1 MSEGGAEGEARGSG
15 DVVIL
20 VHSTSH
26 AVHIERRLVA
36 RGVPCRMIPVP
47 RHLSSDCG
55 ACVQVPGEH
64 AETAR
69 EAVAASGI
77 EIQGIVPL

>member
-1 MSEGGAEGEARGSG
+1 MSDSG
-15 DVVIL
+15 HVVIL

-26 AVHIERRLVA
+26 AVRIERLLTA

-55 ACVQVPGEH
+55 ACVQVAREH
-64 AETAR
+64 AETAH
-69 EAVAASGI
+69 EVVAASGI
-77 EIQGIVPL
+77 EVQGIVPV